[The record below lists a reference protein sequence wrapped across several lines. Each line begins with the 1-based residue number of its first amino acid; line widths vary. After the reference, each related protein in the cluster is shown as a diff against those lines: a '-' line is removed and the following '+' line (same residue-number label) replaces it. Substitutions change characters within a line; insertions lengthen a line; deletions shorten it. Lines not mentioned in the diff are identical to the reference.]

1 MATSEQPNPLVGK
14 EFSQGTLT
22 VVHNEDAKD
31 AEHHGVSHDWS
42 EKEERALV

>member
-1 MATSEQPNPLVGK
+1 MATSEQPKPEGA
-14 EFSQGTLT
+14 LT
-22 VVHNEDAKD
+22 VVHTEDAKD